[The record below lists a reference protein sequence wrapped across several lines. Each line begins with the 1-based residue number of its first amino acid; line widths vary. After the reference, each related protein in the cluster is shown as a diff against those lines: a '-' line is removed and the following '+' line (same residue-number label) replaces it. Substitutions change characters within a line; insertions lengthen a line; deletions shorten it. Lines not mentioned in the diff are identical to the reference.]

1 MTQSL
6 LCLMKQSL
14 ECFVLDG
21 LSTQWLEYFWPVP
34 KFSEYTHPSPLTVH
48 DPETTSKVRTGG
60 GGTTCGTSAGGVCGA
75 CMEAAADNNVRR
87 LV

>member
-14 ECFVLDG
+14 ECFMLDG
-21 LSTQWLEYFWPVP
+21 LSTQWLEYWPVP

-48 DPETTSKVRTGG
+48 DPETTWKMGSM
-60 GGTTCGTSAGGVCGA
+60 C
-75 CMEAAADNNVRR
+75 EAAAAWKSAHRIMI
-87 LV
+87 LKGE